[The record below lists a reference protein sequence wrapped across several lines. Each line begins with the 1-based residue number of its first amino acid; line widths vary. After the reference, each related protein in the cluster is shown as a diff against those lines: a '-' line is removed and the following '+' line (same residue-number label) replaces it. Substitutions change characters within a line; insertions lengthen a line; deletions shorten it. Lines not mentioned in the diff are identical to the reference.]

1 MKKVLAVTLMLSIII
16 MALSGCVREKP
27 ASEIYKE
34 AAEEKASQ
42 AVNEA
47 ASDKGTKTD
56 RPIKICHSGIFL
68 SHEFQQRMIKGMEY
82 YCNTHGYD
90 LTVADSKNDIAKQI
104 SDIESFITSGA
115 DIITLKPVDV
125 NGMDDVVAKC
135 NAAGIPVI
143 VQGDVIKGMTATAA
157 LNHTLNGG
165 LIAQY
170 VYDYFRKTG
179 EKPVILSVDL
189 PEMPTIGEL
198 ETGFL
203 NKLDEL
209 GLDYDLYKVNG
220 KGMLE
225 TSLQQ
230 AQDALTAH
238 PDINCVF
245 GINDDSVFGA
255 YQAFST
261 AGIDTD
267 KVLFVSQGIEGNAAG
282 KAIMEDGVNFA
293 ACAIFPE
300 YYAINFMSTAVAA
313 YKGEPYEYYAWYQSF
328 MVDKSNYSTYYTR
341 DENGDYVANMET
353 IIPAIEESTRKAKSL
368 YPDYTPAG

>member
-1 MKKVLAVTLMLSIII
+1 MKKVLAITLMFSMII
-16 MALSGCVREKP
+16 MTLTGCVTEKP
-27 ASEIYKE
+27 TSELNKE
-34 AAEEKASQ
+34 ATNEVTQ
-42 AVNEA
+42 AVNGA
-47 ASDKGTKTD
+47 VSDKGENPGK
-56 RPIKICHSGIFL
+56 PIKICHSGIFF
-68 SHEFQQRMIKGMEY
+68 SHEFQQRMIKGMKY
-82 YCNTHGYD
+82 YCDAHGYD

-104 SDIESFITSGA
+104 SDIEGFITSGA

-125 NGMDDVVAKC
+125 HGLDDVVEKC
-135 NAAGIPVI
+135 NTAGIPVI

-170 VYDYFRKTG
+170 VYDYFKKTG

-189 PEMPTIGEL
+189 PEMPTIVEL
-198 ETGFL
+198 ETGFI

-245 GINDDSVFGA
+245 GINDDSAFGA

-293 ACAIFPE
+293 ACAIFAE
-300 YYAINFMSTAVAA
+300 YYAINFVSTAVAA
-313 YKGEPYEYYAWYQSF
+313 YKGEPYDYYAWYQSF
-328 MVDKSNYSTYYTR
+328 MVDRSNYSTYYTK
-341 DENGDYVANMET
+341 DENGDYVANLET
-353 IIPAIEESTRKAKSL
+353 IIPAVEEATRKAREL
-368 YPDYTPAG
+368 YPDYTPAA